1 MRMSESAAKPKEYFV
16 DEAGD
21 PTLFG
26 DRGKVLVETEGC
38 SRFFV
43 LGLADVENA
52 TQLAADLSTL
62 RSKLR
67 ADPYFKDVP
76 SL

>member
-1 MRMSESAAKPKEYFV
+1 MSELAPQAKEYFV

-26 DRGKVLVETEGC
+26 DRGKVLVGTEGC
-38 SRFFV
+38 SRFFI

-62 RSKLR
+62 RAKLL
-67 ADPYFKDVP
+67 ADP
-76 SL
+76 